1 MAEEHRPPGP
11 SGGEGLFGTVN
22 DREANR
28 NQDADVSSPASGS
41 VAMRVPAGEQRP
53 ERRSASNEV
62 AADSDDEDSE
72 DGEEDG
78 DDDDWDS
85 GAGRRSL
92 REPTRVPMTR
102 ERSGASCQPPQQIG
116 RAHV

>member
-1 MAEEHRPPGP
+1 MYGYDKVILTILSFLPQDVTPALAEQHKPPGP
-11 SGGEGLFGTVN
+11 SGGEGMFSTAN
-22 DREANR
+22 EREAGR

-41 VAMRVPAGEQRP
+41 VAMRVPGGDQRQ
-53 ERRSASNEV
+53 ERRPASNEV

-85 GAGRRSL
+85 GAGR
-92 REPTRVPMTR
+92 
-102 ERSGASCQPPQQIG
+102 
-116 RAHV
+116 